1 MTRIKKGILTL
12 VSLSLVLIYC
22 LINDPSRD
30 ITLTLGLYAGSSW
43 DVPNGESYQV
53 IDQAIKKFEKKYPN
67 VHVEYKSGIIKDDYS
82 SWLANEI
89 TKGTIPDVF
98 MVLPDDFNTLSS
110 IGILKNLDRLIK
122 EERID
127 TSLFYQSALFA
138 GNNGSQSNNYVYQ
151 S

>member
-1 MTRIKKGILTL
+1 MLEVVGMCLMGKVIKL
-12 VSLSLVLIYC
+12 LI
-22 LINDPSRD
+22 S
-30 ITLTLGLYAGSSW
+30 
-43 DVPNGESYQV
+43 
-53 IDQAIKKFEKKYPN
+53 IKKFEKKYPN

-89 TKGTIPDVF
+89 TKGTTPDVF

-127 TSLFYQSALFA
+127 TSHFLSKCFICWK
-138 GNNGSQSNNYVYQ
+138 
-151 S
+151 

>member
-1 MTRIKKGILTL
+1 ML

-67 VHVEYKSGIIKDDYS
+67 VHFEYKSGIIKDDYS

-89 TKGTIPDVF
+89 TKGTTPDVF

-138 GNNGSQSNNYVYQ
+138 GNNVYQ